1 METEGVRDL
10 RSAMDVGDISDYV
23 INRGDGFS
31 IPLALQKFFHRM
43 KMIHFE
49 SIIILFNMNFV

>member
-1 METEGVRDL
+1 MRDL